1 MEENQPK
8 TGKFAL
14 NYGLLTGIIG
24 VIFGIMLFAMDMH
37 YEQGAA
43 IQITQ
48 TLILAAGIIFA
59 IVQFKKAGGGFLTIS
74 ESLKVGAGVALIAAI
89 VGLLYFF
96 LLSNVIEP
104 GYMDKVYEI
113 GKIKAMADNP
123 SLTEEQID
131 QGIEMNKSFAWI
143 MYPVLIIMNV
153 IVGLITGL
161 ITGLILKKEDTAY

>member
-104 GYMDKVYEI
+104 DYLDKMYEI
-113 GKIKAMADNP
+113 GKIKTMADNP

-131 QGIEMNKSFAWI
+131 QGIEMQKSFAWI
-143 MYPVLIIMNV
+143 SYPVIIIINVIIGLII
-153 IVGLITGL
+153 GL
-161 ITGLILKKEDTAY
+161 ITGLILKKEDAAY

>member
-1 MEENQPK
+1 MEENQPE

-14 NYGLLTGIIG
+14 NYGLLTGLIG
-24 VIFGIMLFAMDMH
+24 VVFGVMLFVMEMH

-59 IVQFKKAGGGFLTIS
+59 IIQFKKAGDGFLSIS
-74 ESLKVGAGVALIAAI
+74 NALKVGAGVALIAAI

-96 LLSNVIEP
+96 ILSNIIEP

-123 SLTEEQID
+123 SLTEEQIN

-143 MYPVLIIMNV
+143 SYPILIIINVLI
-153 IVGLITGL
+153 GLIFGL
-161 ITGLILKKEDTAY
+161 ITGLILKKEEAAY

>member
-14 NYGLLTGIIG
+14 KYGLLTGVIG

-43 IQITQ
+43 TQITQ

-59 IVQFKKAGGGFLTIS
+59 IVQFKKASGGFLTIS

-96 LLSNVIEP
+96 ILSNVIEP
-104 GYMDKVYEI
+104 GYLDKVYEI
-113 GKIKAMADNP
+113 GKIKTMADNP
-123 SLTEEQID
+123 SLTEEQVD
-131 QGIEMNKSFAWI
+131 QGIEMQKGFAWI
-143 MYPVLIIMNV
+143 MYPVGLVINVLI
-153 IVGLITGL
+153 GLFFSL
-161 ITGLILKKEDTAY
+161 ITGLILKKEEAAY

>member
-104 GYMDKVYEI
+104 DYLDKMYEI
-113 GKIKAMADNP
+113 GKIKTMADNP

-131 QGIEMNKSFAWI
+131 QGIEMQKGFAWI
-143 MYPVLIIMNV
+143 MYPVGIIINVLIGLFFSLII
-153 IVGLITGL
+153 
-161 ITGLILKKEDTAY
+161 GLILKKEDTAY